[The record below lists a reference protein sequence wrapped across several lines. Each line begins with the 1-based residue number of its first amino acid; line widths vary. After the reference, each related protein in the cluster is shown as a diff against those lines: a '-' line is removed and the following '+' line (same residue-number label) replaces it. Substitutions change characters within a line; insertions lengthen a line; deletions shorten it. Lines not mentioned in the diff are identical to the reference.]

1 MSDNRLRRIMISET
15 DGNEE
20 LRPDTDILGTLF
32 HEILHAIDSIYCSFN
47 IGKECHRDDL
57 AEAIA
62 QGLAQV
68 YMDNSE
74 LRDLVK

>member
-1 MSDNRLRRIMISET
+1 MISEI
-15 DGNEE
+15 DGNGEF
-20 LRPDTDILGTLF
+20 RPDTDILSTLF
-32 HEILHAIDSIYCSFN
+32 HEILHAIDSVYCSFN

-57 AEAIA
+57 IESIA

-74 LRDLVK
+74 LRSLMTK